1 MLHLE
6 TKENSRGM
14 GVIRSLKSTVTYLQ
28 ERDIFLIKV
37 QLINFAIILASSING
52 AQAAESFDIKFAFYS
67 SAWSVKSDDG
77 MRLMLFNDSEAELI
91 LDSITFLKN
100 KQEQELIKVEVQTKI
115 PPLGYAEKEF
125 GYVDLLKGNE
135 CIRRTL
141 AENWKL
147 VEVSNYTL
155 NPSVR
160 NLIIEDTGSFRIYQC
175 SEYVKTKWI
184 KASTEEEIESV
195 DWVLFHFETK

>member
-1 MLHLE
+1 MKHI
-6 TKENSRGM
+6 KGS
-14 GVIRSLKSTVTYLQ
+14 
-28 ERDIFLIKV
+28 DIFLSKV
-37 QLINFAIILASSING
+37 QLINFVIILASSIN
-52 AQAAESFDIKFAFYS
+52 AARAEESIDIKFAFYS
-67 SAWSVKSDDG
+67 SAWSVNSDDG
-77 MRLMLFNDSEAELI
+77 MRLMLFNNSEAELI

-100 KQEQELIKVEVQTKI
+100 KQEQELIKVEVQTEI
-115 PPLGYAEKEF
+115 PPLGFAEKEF

-184 KASTEEEIESV
+184 RSSTEEELESV